1 MHQPTRP
8 ASPYRLEKSCLHFRG
23 TSHELCSRL
32 PSARLLPSFLIKCDI
47 QDLFCLCEQNF
58 PLSPSPSISL
68 CYPWPSSCILHPL
81 QNQTKPQV
89 TRAQEPVWPW
99 VLMSQI
105 WLICYIGFFPINKKL
120 CFTFI
125 QKNIKTIIKKQ
136 DRTCKFHC
144 PLEHLPSFS
153 ACSARPWHTCFP
165 VDLLSRLSLA
175 PEAWQS
181 DTWHQAVTWHTK
193 MNHPLPMR
201 SSFNFNEGN
210 WRHFPVE
217 CAACPWSSPWLAVLL
232 ASSWE

>member
-8 ASPYRLEKSCLHFRG
+8 ASPYRLEKSCVHFRG

-105 WLICYIGFFPINKKL
+105 WLICYIVFFFPLTKSFVSLLLKKNQNNNKETRQNL
-120 CFTFI
+120 QI
-125 QKNIKTIIKKQ
+125 S
-136 DRTCKFHC
+136 
-144 PLEHLPSFS
+144 LPFGTS
-153 ACSARPWHTCFP
+153 AFLFC
-165 VDLLSRLSLA
+165 LLSSALA
-175 PEAWQS
+175 
-181 DTWHQAVTWHTK
+181 HV
-193 MNHPLPMR
+193 LPCR
-201 SSFNFNEGN
+201 S
-210 WRHFPVE
+210 
-217 CAACPWSSPWLAVLL
+217 A
-232 ASSWE
+232 